1 VFEKR
6 QQEQDVSHDRN
17 SKNSKLSMNPMQRQ
31 THSPGG
37 ALLSSKMPKNLIR
50 RRNDHSPIHQG
61 GMALINTEP
70 INEELESVPAYAQ
83 RLKLP
88 VDKRKAERKNTWG
101 SNKEQNPNSR
111 QYAVQP

>member
-1 VFEKR
+1 
-6 QQEQDVSHDRN
+6 
-17 SKNSKLSMNPMQRQ
+17 
-31 THSPGG
+31 
-37 ALLSSKMPKNLIR
+37 
-50 RRNDHSPIHQG
+50 
-61 GMALINTEP
+61 MALINTEP